1 MVRTSFDHS
10 PFDRPWIL
18 FRRLFR
24 RGVGFV
30 HPQWITMTKNS
41 DDISTGRG
49 LCVYVCVCVA
59 SRGVRYWTTFTL
71 WLLHIFPSLKI
82 NFELLKI
89 RARLSMILVYNLNL
103 PVLVVY
109 GSLKY
114 YVPFFENFEYHPFPV
129 VTSSDKAF
137 NPSKRFYIRLWYLGP
152 SQLKVYKKL

>member
-1 MVRTSFDHS
+1 
-10 PFDRPWIL
+10 
-18 FRRLFR
+18 
-24 RGVGFV
+24 
-30 HPQWITMTKNS
+30 
-41 DDISTGRG
+41 
-49 LCVYVCVCVA
+49 
-59 SRGVRYWTTFTL
+59 
-71 WLLHIFPSLKI
+71 
-82 NFELLKI
+82 
-89 RARLSMILVYNLNL
+89 MIVVYNLNL